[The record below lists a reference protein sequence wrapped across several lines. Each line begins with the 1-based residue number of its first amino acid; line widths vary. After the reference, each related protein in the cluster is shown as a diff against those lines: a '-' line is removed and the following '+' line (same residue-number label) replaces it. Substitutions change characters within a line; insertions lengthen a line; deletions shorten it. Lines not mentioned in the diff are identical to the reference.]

1 MMLRLR
7 AHLHTV
13 QNEQRLQVHISKDE
27 ETNRVLDCKNFDEGS
42 IQVII
47 AELPCLKGER
57 SQRQK
62 SRPQPVPPRRLT
74 RTAGKRC
81 IFALSFARTCTAL
94 VITGC
99 MALAVAPAL
108 RMISGISLRRGS
120 WSHGNIFFTE
130 ADQVDMFHV
139 FHPPV
144 LAVLSLYC
152 LPLFPP
158 VRLLE

>member
-1 MMLRLR
+1 MCNIDDANIIDSTLRKHSISTIRAARPSPTVLSEVEKYLTSSDPEQKILAMLEHRKDKFRGKNLNQVEQVGWYGRGEIDMMLRLQ

-62 SRPQPVPPRRLT
+62 SRPQPVPSP
-74 RTAGKRC
+74 
-81 IFALSFARTCTAL
+81 
-94 VITGC
+94 
-99 MALAVAPAL
+99 
-108 RMISGISLRRGS
+108 
-120 WSHGNIFFTE
+120 
-130 ADQVDMFHV
+130 VD
-139 FHPPV
+139 
-144 LAVLSLYC
+144 
-152 LPLFPP
+152 
-158 VRLLE
+158 